1 MRLTAPRARPTSR
14 ANPTRRMK
22 QAKAVRMRNPG
33 AYTLANTYTP
43 GHTSHSVHKVWKDY
57 GDSSKRPKAVY
68 ATLYANGQPTG
79 KTVAL
84 SDDNN
89 WQYTF
94 TDLDEN
100 KVYTVKETNE
110 KGETISGVDGY
121 CQPVINDDK
130 QPESPPSPTP
140 SPSCFPPRAGNDGA
154 TAHFSR

>member
-1 MRLTAPRARPTSR
+1 MEGLRRQQQTSES
-14 ANPTRRMK
+14 
-22 QAKAVRMRNPG
+22 G
-33 AYTLANTYTP
+33 I
-43 GHTSHSVHKVWKDY
+43 
-57 GDSSKRPKAVY
+57 

-121 CQPVINDDK
+121 CQPVINDD
-130 QPESPPSPTP
+130 QTTGISTITNTIST
-140 SPSCFPPRAGNDGA
+140 CFPHGGQRWS